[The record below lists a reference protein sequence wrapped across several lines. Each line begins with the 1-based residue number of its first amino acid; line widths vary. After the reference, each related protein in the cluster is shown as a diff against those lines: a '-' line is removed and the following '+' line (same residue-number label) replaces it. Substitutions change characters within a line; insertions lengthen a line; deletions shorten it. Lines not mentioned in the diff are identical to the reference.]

1 MTPRVFFIEG
11 LDRLGKST
19 LIDGILN
26 SLGYYEVIHFAKP
39 KVLDIYN
46 KLAAV
51 DDLLQLTDRQKSQF
65 FYQQAGFINMM
76 HLTRSDGKIIFDR
89 AHLGEFVYSPLY
101 REYSGD
107 YVFDLEKI
115 YGLDVRADLRL
126 ILLTEDMTKSTHFVD
141 DGQSLGPAE
150 KRREEQVMFVKAFHR
165 SNIKDKRIINVTNS
179 DGGWRSKEEILQE
192 ALA

>member
-26 SLGYYEVIHFAKP
+26 TLGYYEVIHFSKPRHLAIYDELAKIDD
-39 KVLDIYN
+39 VLPISE
-46 KLAAV
+46 KHRSEAL
-51 DDLLQLTDRQKSQF
+51 
-65 FYQQAGFINMM
+65 YQNAGFVNMM
-76 HLTRSDGKIIFDR
+76 HLTRGEGHIIFDR

-101 REYSGD
+101 RGYSGE
-107 YVFDLEKI
+107 YVFDLEKLN
-115 YGLDVRADLRL
+115 GLDVRDDLRL
-126 ILLTEDMTKSTHFVD
+126 ILLTENLEKSTHFVD

-150 KRREEQVMFVKAFHR
+150 KRREEQAMFVKAFYR
-165 SNIKDKRIINVTNS
+165 SNIKDKRMISVTNAE
-179 DGGWRSKEEILQE
+179 GGFRPKDDILAE